1 MHVAGRVGPSTA
13 KLPLEMVQS
22 ANEARNANG
31 RVRWAVELVQ
41 RLEVGLVQTEAGL
54 VQTEVGLVQTE
65 VVRPLDQL
73 RAMELA
79 YGRAAHVQRWH

>member
-54 VQTEVGLVQTE
+54 VQTEVE
-65 VVRPLDQL
+65 RPLDQL